1 MFPVCTID
9 QIDPIDP
16 LDPIDPVDT
25 VDPIDQ
31 IDAGESLGRI
41 QGNRSAWGDLPG
53 VGGV

>member
-31 IDAGESLGRI
+31 IDAGDSLGRSK
-41 QGNRSAWGDLPG
+41 GNRSAGGYLPG